1 MKKYINSKNSNR
13 SWKKKPEITSGN
25 RIFIFDLDGTLY
37 QFDSKG
43 FLDSKFYSDI
53 RKRAYKFLSE
63 RLNVSEERAKETY
76 NCIKA
81 KYNGEV
87 SIGTEKE
94 FGINRYDYFNFVWNL
109 EPSDYITK
117 NPLIREIFSKL
128 EGKIAILTGA
138 PKIWARKTLE
148 YLKVYDIVANTLFTG
163 EPDIRKPN
171 PLAFQ
176 QVLDYFRV
184 LPEQAISIGDQ
195 ESTDIIPARKLRI
208 KTILLGSDCKSA
220 DFCINKLEEIVPLIG
235 RELK

>member
-1 MKKYINSKNSNR
+1 MKKYINSKKSNR
-13 SWKKKPEITSGN
+13 SWKKKPEIISGN
-25 RIFIFDLDGTLY
+25 RTFIFDLDGTLY
-37 QFDSKG
+37 RFNSKG

-63 RLNVSEERAKETY
+63 KLKVSEECAKETY
-76 NCIKA
+76 NCIKT

-117 NPLIREIFSKL
+117 NPSIREIFYNL

-138 PKIWARKTLE
+138 PKVWAKKVLE
-148 YLKVYDIVANTLFTG
+148 YLEVYDIVANALFTG

-171 PLAFQ
+171 PLSFQ
-176 QVLDYFRV
+176 QVLDYFRI

-195 ESTDIIPARKLRI
+195 ESTDIIPAKKLGI
-208 KTILLGSDCKSA
+208 KTILLGSDTKSA
-220 DFCINKLEEIVPLIG
+220 DFCINKLEDIIPLIR